1 MEAGH
6 DRAPQALQQRST
18 TRALEAVDLESTN
31 LVQGGDG
38 CLGVEEAHSQTVC
51 PGRGPAQ

>member
-1 MEAGH
+1 MEVGH

-18 TRALEAVDLESTN
+18 TRALEAVDLEATN
-31 LVQGGDG
+31 LVQGGDW

-51 PGRGPAQ
+51 LDRGPAQ